1 MKSKFIY
8 LSIMLAVT
16 ALILS
21 STKAFAYR
29 GDPTVKGPNYTEERH
44 EAMLKAFENNDYN
57 SWKSLMRGRGRVSQV
72 INESNFPK
80 FSQAHRLML
89 EGNIEEAKKIRNEL
103 GLGLN
108 STTGKGLGQNMN
120 GNCRYGN

>member
-16 ALILS
+16 GLILS

-29 GDPTVKGPNYTEERH
+29 GDLTVKGPNYSEERH

-57 SWKSLMRGRGRVSQV
+57 SWKLLMQGRGKVSQV

-80 FSQAHRLML
+80 FAQAHRLVL

-120 GNCRYGN
+120 GNCRYSN